1 MTVKIVTDSA
11 ADIPPEILKELDI
24 SVVPL
29 YVRFG
34 TEVFKDGVT
43 INNEQFYQRLTTSG
57 EFPATSQPTPLD
69 FQETYEKLCD
79 NTDGIVSIHLSEKF
93 SGTCEAARQAGS
105 ALKGKCSIEVIDSE
119 SMTIGLGMVCMTAA
133 RAARAGASFAETVKI
148 AREAIREI
156 HFMSMFDSLKYLVKG
171 GRVGK
176 AKGMIGIILN
186 IKPLLGMKD
195 GIVVPVGRVRSA
207 SKGIEEMYNF
217 MAGAIK
223 KGTVKELAIMYNT
236 VRKEAD
242 ALKERIAPH
251 YPRKIIMG
259 QIGPILGTHAGPNV
273 ILIGIQGE
281 LPTTP

>member
-1 MTVKIVTDSA
+1 
-11 ADIPPEILKELDI
+11 
-24 SVVPL
+24 
-29 YVRFG
+29 
-34 TEVFKDGVT
+34 
-43 INNEQFYQRLTTSG
+43 
-57 EFPATSQPTPLD
+57 
-69 FQETYEKLCD
+69 
-79 NTDGIVSIHLSEKF
+79 
-93 SGTCEAARQAGS
+93 
-105 ALKGKCSIEVIDSE
+105 
-119 SMTIGLGMVCMTAA
+119 
-133 RAARAGASFAETVKI
+133 
-148 AREAIREI
+148 
-156 HFMSMFDSLKYLVKG
+156 
-171 GRVGK
+171 
-176 AKGMIGIILN
+176 
-186 IKPLLGMKD
+186 MKD